1 MKTLSV
7 FVAVA
12 IVLTVMCSQQSS
24 AVPVLQGEELEETIF
39 LEIPDVVMD
48 ETVMD
53 SMKVRACSNTPD
65 SDLKLYRERSNSLS
79 LESETIGTSLD
90 SSVLNGTTAEYIMMM
105 MCFIFHRRSLT
116 TDRSV
121 QPSVSS
127 AAKMDIVDSAAISER
142 L

>member
-39 LEIPDVVMD
+39 LEIPGGAMN

-53 SMKVRACSNTPD
+53 SMNVRMRKLRCSFRCRRGRC
-65 SDLKLYRERSNSLS
+65 KLRCKL
-79 LESETIGTSLD
+79 
-90 SSVLNGTTAEYIMMM
+90 
-105 MCFIFHRRSLT
+105 
-116 TDRSV
+116 
-121 QPSVSS
+121 
-127 AAKMDIVDSAAISER
+127 
-142 L
+142 

>member
-39 LEIPDVVMD
+39 LEIPDAVMD

-53 SMKVRACSNTPD
+53 SMKVRASSQMGEGDRAAHCTGVFLPPVSTQVCLIFMIYFTF
-65 SDLKLYRERSNSLS
+65 LKCALS
-79 LESETIGTSLD
+79 YPIFIVFCRCEL
-90 SSVLNGTTAEYIMMM
+90 SVI
-105 MCFIFHRRSLT
+105 I
-116 TDRSV
+116 
-121 QPSVSS
+121 
-127 AAKMDIVDSAAISER
+127 
-142 L
+142 

>member
-24 AVPVLQGEELEETIF
+24 AVPVLQGEDLEETIF
-39 LEIPDVVMD
+39 LEIPGGAMN

-65 SDLKLYRERSNSLS
+65 SDLKKLRCSFR
-79 LESETIGTSLD
+79 
-90 SSVLNGTTAEYIMMM
+90 
-105 MCFIFHRRSLT
+105 CRRG
-116 TDRSV
+116 RC
-121 QPSVSS
+121 
-127 AAKMDIVDSAAISER
+127 R
-142 L
+142 LRCKL

>member
-39 LEIPDVVMD
+39 FANPGGAMD

-53 SMKVRACSNTPD
+53 SMKVRT
-65 SDLKLYRERSNSLS
+65 LKS
-79 LESETIGTSLD
+79 
-90 SSVLNGTTAEYIMMM
+90 
-105 MCFIFHRRSLT
+105 
-116 TDRSV
+116 
-121 QPSVSS
+121 Q
-127 AAKMDIVDSAAISER
+127 
-142 L
+142 

>member
-24 AVPVLQGEELEETIF
+24 AVPGEELEETIF
-39 LEIPDVVMD
+39 LEIPGGAMN

-53 SMKVRACSNTPD
+53 SMNVRACSNTPD
-65 SDLKLYRERSNSLS
+65 SDLKLYRC
-79 LESETIGTSLD
+79 
-90 SSVLNGTTAEYIMMM
+90 SVVTA
-105 MCFIFHRRSLT
+105 SPWN
-116 TDRSV
+116 
-121 QPSVSS
+121 Q
-127 AAKMDIVDSAAISER
+127 R

>member
-39 LEIPDVVMD
+39 LEIPDAAMD

-65 SDLKLYRERSNSLS
+65 SDLKLACVCVCVCSVNGFRFNCHHIGVSNLS
-79 LESETIGTSLD
+79 DWRCE
-90 SSVLNGTTAEYIMMM
+90 
-105 MCFIFHRRSLT
+105 LT
-116 TDRSV
+116 V
-121 QPSVSS
+121 
-127 AAKMDIVDSAAISER
+127 II
-142 L
+142 

>member
-53 SMKVRACSNTPD
+53 SMKTLSNNRQ
-65 SDLKLYRERSNSLS
+65 KRELVCRK
-79 LESETIGTSLD
+79 ICCK
-90 SSVLNGTTAEYIMMM
+90 NGVCDHCCY
-105 MCFIFHRRSLT
+105 
-116 TDRSV
+116 
-121 QPSVSS
+121 P
-127 AAKMDIVDSAAISER
+127 
-142 L
+142 

>member
-39 LEIPDVVMD
+39 LEIPDAVMD

-53 SMKVRACSNTPD
+53 SMKG
-65 SDLKLYRERSNSLS
+65 EE
-79 LESETIGTSLD
+79 LEETIFLEIPDAAMDETVMD
-90 SSVLNGTTAEYIMMM
+90 SMKTLSNNRQKRELVCRKICCKNGVCDHCCY
-105 MCFIFHRRSLT
+105 
-116 TDRSV
+116 
-121 QPSVSS
+121 P
-127 AAKMDIVDSAAISER
+127 
-142 L
+142 

>member
-12 IVLTVMCSQQSS
+12 IVLTVIYSQQSS

-39 LEIPDVVMD
+39 LEIPDAVMD

-65 SDLKLYRERSNSLS
+65 SDLK
-79 LESETIGTSLD
+79 
-90 SSVLNGTTAEYIMMM
+90 AECECKWLCVCLPVMDW
-105 MCFIFHRRSLT
+105 CP
-116 TDRSV
+116 V
-121 QPSVSS
+121 QGVPLPN
-127 AAKMDIVDSAAISER
+127 A
-142 L
+142 

>member
-39 LEIPDVVMD
+39 LEIPDAAMD

-53 SMKVRACSNTPD
+53 SMKTLSNNRQ
-65 SDLKLYRERSNSLS
+65 KRELVCRK
-79 LESETIGTSLD
+79 ICCK
-90 SSVLNGTTAEYIMMM
+90 NGVCDHCCY
-105 MCFIFHRRSLT
+105 
-116 TDRSV
+116 
-121 QPSVSS
+121 P
-127 AAKMDIVDSAAISER
+127 
-142 L
+142 

>member
-24 AVPVLQGEELEETIF
+24 AVPGEELEETIF
-39 LEIPDVVMD
+39 LEIPDAVMD

-65 SDLKLYRERSNSLS
+65 SDLKLYREGKCECKWLCVSLHAM
-79 LESETIGTSLD
+79 D
-90 SSVLNGTTAEYIMMM
+90 W
-105 MCFIFHRRSLT
+105 CP
-116 TDRSV
+116 V
-121 QPSVSS
+121 QGVPLPN
-127 AAKMDIVDSAAISER
+127 A
-142 L
+142 

>member
-39 LEIPDVVMD
+39 LEIPDAVMD

-53 SMKVRACSNTPD
+53 SMKTLSNNRQ
-65 SDLKLYRERSNSLS
+65 KR
-79 LESETIGTSLD
+79 
-90 SSVLNGTTAEYIMMM
+90 
-105 MCFIFHRRSLT
+105 
-116 TDRSV
+116 
-121 QPSVSS
+121 
-127 AAKMDIVDSAAISER
+127 AAKCQFCCKNGHCGFCCDF
-142 L
+142 

>member
-24 AVPVLQGEELEETIF
+24 AVPGEELEETIF
-39 LEIPDVVMD
+39 LEIPGGAMN

-65 SDLKLYRERSNSLS
+65 SDLKLCHCDCLS
-79 LESETIGTSLD
+79 SFF
-90 SSVLNGTTAEYIMMM
+90 TTEGITHN
-105 MCFIFHRRSLT
+105 FLRQNI
-116 TDRSV
+116 
-121 QPSVSS
+121 
-127 AAKMDIVDSAAISER
+127 KAISQ
-142 L
+142 

>member
-39 LEIPDVVMD
+39 FANPGGAMD

-53 SMKVRACSNTPD
+53 SMKTLSNNRQKRGLDCEFCCRDGGCGICCSW
-65 SDLKLYRERSNSLS
+65 
-79 LESETIGTSLD
+79 
-90 SSVLNGTTAEYIMMM
+90 
-105 MCFIFHRRSLT
+105 
-116 TDRSV
+116 
-121 QPSVSS
+121 
-127 AAKMDIVDSAAISER
+127 
-142 L
+142 

>member
-39 LEIPDVVMD
+39 LEIPGGAMN

-53 SMKVRACSNTPD
+53 FMKMRKLRCSFRCRRGRCR
-65 SDLKLYRERSNSLS
+65 LRCKL
-79 LESETIGTSLD
+79 
-90 SSVLNGTTAEYIMMM
+90 
-105 MCFIFHRRSLT
+105 
-116 TDRSV
+116 
-121 QPSVSS
+121 
-127 AAKMDIVDSAAISER
+127 
-142 L
+142 

>member
-24 AVPVLQGEELEETIF
+24 AVPVLQLEETIF
-39 LEIPDVVMD
+39 LEIPGGAMN

-65 SDLKLYRERSNSLS
+65 SDLKKLRCSFR
-79 LESETIGTSLD
+79 
-90 SSVLNGTTAEYIMMM
+90 
-105 MCFIFHRRSLT
+105 CRRGRCKL
-116 TDRSV
+116 RC
-121 QPSVSS
+121 
-127 AAKMDIVDSAAISER
+127 K

>member
-39 LEIPDVVMD
+39 FANPGGAMD

-53 SMKVRACSNTPD
+53 SMKTLSNNRQKRGLVCGKCCRD
-65 SDLKLYRERSNSLS
+65 GVCQRCCY
-79 LESETIGTSLD
+79 
-90 SSVLNGTTAEYIMMM
+90 A
-105 MCFIFHRRSLT
+105 
-116 TDRSV
+116 
-121 QPSVSS
+121 
-127 AAKMDIVDSAAISER
+127 
-142 L
+142 